1 MGKGKAVIVNSEAVK
16 NHKYKLV
23 VVGGGG
29 SGLAAAVAAAE
40 SGLKNIAVIE
50 KHGATGGSSAMAS
63 GIFAAESP
71 TQKRQAIIA
80 RKDVLYKRMLDW
92 AHLSVNP
99 RIIRAY
105 IEKSA
110 DTVRWLEDKG
120 LWFNCVPHSP
130 IDNPLTWHVPK
141 GNGAE
146 ITKTLTNTCRD
157 LGVEIILN
165 TSLKKII
172 VDKKGNVT
180 GVIGSGKNGDI
191 TFTADAVII
200 ATGGFGGDRELLKK
214 YCPRYR
220 DNMVLSG
227 QPNMGDGIFKALEIG
242 AGADGLGMLMIG
254 GPFGTG
260 ARVLTIGKEP
270 DEVHLQMIFITG
282 EPSAV
287 WINKQGRRFIDE
299 AVSFNYYEAIN
310 SVIRQTDGMCYALFD
325 SGLIKRITGTGLNNV
340 PSGFEFGER
349 HRSPLPEGLEKELK
363 KLADKD
369 SIKISNSWDDIADWL
384 GIDRK
389 TLKETVE
396 EYNTAC
402 QSGYDPVFYKDRTH
416 LLPLN
421 APPYYGIKM
430 GSSYLNTLGGI
441 KINENLEVLDTRDN
455 PIRGLYAAG
464 VDTGGWTSET
474 YCAALP
480 GTAFGWAINSGRIAG
495 ESAYKYIHGLG

>member
-1 MGKGKAVIVNSEAVK
+1 MSPDTAK
-16 NHKYKLV
+16 NYRFSMV

-29 SGLAAAVAAAE
+29 SGLAAAVAATE
-40 SGLKNIAVIE
+40 SGLKNIAVLE
-50 KHGATGGSSAMAS
+50 KRGATGGSSAMAS

-71 TQKRQAIIA
+71 VQKRQAIIA
-80 RKDVLYKRMLDW
+80 KKDVLYKRMMDW
-92 AHLSVNP
+92 SHQSINP

-120 LWFNCVPHSP
+120 LRFNCVPHSP

-146 ITKTLTNTCRD
+146 IVKTLTKECRD
-157 LGVEIILN
+157 MGIEIFLN

-172 VDKKGNVT
+172 TDKQGSVT
-180 GVIGSGKNGDI
+180 GVIAGGKNGDA
-191 TFTADAVII
+191 TFTADAVVV

-220 DNMVLSG
+220 DNMMLGG
-227 QPNMGDGIFKALEIG
+227 QPNMGDGIFKTLEIG
-242 AGADGLGMLMIG
+242 AAAEGLGMLMIG

-260 ARVLTIGKEP
+260 AKVLTLGKAP
-270 DEVHLQMIFITG
+270 DIVHLQMIFITG
-282 EPSAV
+282 EPSCI
-287 WINKQGRRFIDE
+287 WLNKQGRRFIDE
-299 AVSFNYYEAIN
+299 TASFNYYEGIN
-310 SVIRQTDGMCYALFD
+310 SVIRQTDGICHAIFD
-325 SGLIKRITGTGLNNV
+325 SGHIRRITETGLSNV

-349 HRSPLPEGLEKELK
+349 HRSPLPEGLEKELQT
-363 KLADKD
+363 LADKG
-369 SIKISNSWDDIADWL
+369 SIKISDNWDDIADWL
-384 GIDRK
+384 EIDRK
-389 TLKETVE
+389 TLGETVE

-402 QSGYDPVFYKDRTH
+402 ERGYDPVFNKDRAY
-416 LLPLN
+416 LIPLKE
-421 APPYYGIKM
+421 PPYYGIKM
-430 GSSYLNTLGGI
+430 SSSYLNTLGGI
-441 KINENLEVLDTRDN
+441 RIDEHMQVLDTRDN
-455 PIRGLYAAG
+455 PIRGLYAVG

-495 ESAYKYIHGLG
+495 ESVYRYIDGSNL